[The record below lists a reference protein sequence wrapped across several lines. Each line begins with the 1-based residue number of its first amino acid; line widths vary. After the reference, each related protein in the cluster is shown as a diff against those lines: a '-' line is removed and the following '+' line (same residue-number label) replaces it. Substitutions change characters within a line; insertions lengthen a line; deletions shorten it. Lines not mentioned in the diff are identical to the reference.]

1 MQQLSGWVG
10 RVGVQVGRQERG
22 LWAAK
27 LYYFSFFAAIGAIAP
42 FFNIYLQGRG
52 LSGTEIGL
60 LGSLAPLI
68 SLAANP
74 FWGTLADRFQIHRLV
89 LAVCALLAGLLSIP
103 FVWQREFGPILLLLM
118 AMIFF
123 RTPIPPL
130 LDTSVMG
137 MLARNGASYGRQ
149 RLFGSIGFLLTSYGL
164 GQVMST
170 DNLDLIFWVHAAL
183 LSIGCALLSFLLPFP
198 KHSDAQG
205 ASIWQGLR
213 MLAGQRRYMSFLL
226 MAVFMGFGSACFI
239 NFVGLRLLSL
249 GGTNGQVG
257 LAFAL
262 NAVTEIPV
270 MFMGARLSL
279 RFGTN
284 RLMLIG
290 VFGLAAAYFFAG
302 LAPSPFYVLLA
313 MAMVGFFSGSY
324 WISVVVYANESAP
337 AQLRATGQS
346 LVGAAQAGLG
356 WAIGGITAGILWD
369 NFGGTVVLLAGG
381 VSLLIG
387 AAIFI
392 TGQRQPQG
400 RPQNQP
406 QQQP

>member
-1 MQQLSGWVG
+1 M
-10 RVGVQVGRQERG
+10 
-22 LWAAK
+22 WAAK
-27 LYYFSFFAAIGAIAP
+27 LYYFSFFAAIGAMAP
-42 FFNIYLQGRG
+42 FFNIFLQGRG

-74 FWGTLADRFQIHRLV
+74 FWGALADRFQIHRFV
-89 LAVCALLAGLLSIP
+89 LAFCALAAGLLSIL
-103 FVWQREFGPILLLLM
+103 FIWQYAFGPILLLLM

-130 LDTSVMG
+130 LDSSVMG

-164 GQVMST
+164 GQLMST
-170 DNLDLIFWVHAAL
+170 DNLDPIFWVHGVL
-183 LSIGCALLSFLLPFP
+183 LAIGCVFLSFLLPFQ
-198 KHSDAQG
+198 KHGDAHG

-239 NFVGLRLLSL
+239 NFVGLRLLAL
-249 GGTNGQVG
+249 GGTSSQVG

-270 MFMGARLSL
+270 LFMGARLL
-279 RFGTN
+279 QRFGTN
-284 RLMLIG
+284 RLLLTG
-290 VFGLAAAYFFAG
+290 VFGLSASYFFAG
-302 LAPSPFYVLLA
+302 LAPSPFFVLLA

-324 WISVVVYANESAP
+324 WMSIVVYANESAP
-337 AQLRATGQS
+337 PQLRATGQS

-356 WAIGGITAGILWD
+356 WAIGGISAGILWD

-387 AAIFI
+387 AAVFI
-392 TGQRQPQG
+392 TGQRQPQS
-400 RPQNQP
+400 QLQS
-406 QQQP
+406 